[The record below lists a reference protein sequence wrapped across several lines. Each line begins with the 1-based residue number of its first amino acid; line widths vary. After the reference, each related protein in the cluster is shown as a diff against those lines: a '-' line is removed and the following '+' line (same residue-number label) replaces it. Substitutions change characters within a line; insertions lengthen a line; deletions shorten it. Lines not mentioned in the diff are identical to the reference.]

1 MSQQNFSIMLPLLGQ
16 TAEIPVFKRNE
27 TMNRFLATVLVTGL
41 AAAAVAGAARA
52 QSSPNDPLGINATED
67 TSIARQRGALQG
79 GVNSSLGVLPDSY
92 RNEDT
97 VSGWSFENG
106 DIIFHKK

>member
-1 MSQQNFSIMLPLLGQ
+1 
-16 TAEIPVFKRNE
+16 
-27 TMNRFLATVLVTGL
+27 MNRFIATVLVTAL
-41 AAAAVAGAARA
+41 SAVAVASVARA
-52 QSSPNDPLGINATED
+52 QSSPNDPLGINAMDD

-97 VSGWSFENG
+97 VSSWSFENG
-106 DIIFHKK
+106 DIIFHKKGDQQ

>member
-1 MSQQNFSIMLPLLGQ
+1 
-16 TAEIPVFKRNE
+16 
-27 TMNRFLATVLVTGL
+27 MNRLIATVLVT
-41 AAAAVAGAARA
+41 AMAAVSVASVVRA

-97 VSGWSFENG
+97 VSSWSFENG
-106 DIIFHKK
+106 DIILHKKGPQQ

>member
-1 MSQQNFSIMLPLLGQ
+1 MK
-16 TAEIPVFKRNE
+16 A
-27 TMNRFLATVLVTGL
+27 MNRFTATVLVTAL
-41 AAAAVAGAARA
+41 AAVSVASAARA

-97 VSGWSFENG
+97 VSGWSLDTG
-106 DIIFHKK
+106 DIIFHKKGDQQ